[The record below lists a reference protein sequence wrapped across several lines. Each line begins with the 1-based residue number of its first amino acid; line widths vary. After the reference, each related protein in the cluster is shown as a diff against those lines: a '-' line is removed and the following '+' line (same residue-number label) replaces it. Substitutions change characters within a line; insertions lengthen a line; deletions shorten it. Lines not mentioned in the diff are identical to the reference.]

1 MNPAASSGSSP
12 SGDDR
17 GHRPAQAEGHG
28 RGASAGGG
36 AGSTADSGR
45 AAVWLLVGLLVL
57 VVLVVVGDRVAGRVM
72 ASGIESGLVESG
84 FEEPVEVQLGGFP
97 FLTQLLERRLTRV
110 EVDAPSYLL
119 VPRSADGEPTTD
131 PIPVTQVHAVLH
143 GAWQQD
149 GAVIARTAQM
159 EGVLAFTEVE
169 QRLGEN
175 ADVTLTAAQDGQV
188 RVEAA
193 LEVLGQRL
201 AVAGTADVVAEEGT
215 TIAIYP
221 GRLELPGLSGGDDD
235 PSDSG
240 SSGGSSGSGSGATP
254 DPDRL
259 ALRFPVDGLPQGT
272 RLEAVDVV
280 DDGFRVTLTGTDVV
294 LPPT

>member
-1 MNPAASSGSSP
+1 MNPAASPSPSP
-12 SGDDR
+12 SGDDS
-17 GHRPAQAEGHG
+17 G
-28 RGASAGGG
+28 
-36 AGSTADSGR
+36 ADSGR

-72 ASGIESGLVESG
+72 ASQIESGLVESG

-119 VPRSADGEPTTD
+119 VPRSEDGQPTAE

-143 GAWQQD
+143 GAWQRNGD
-149 GAVIARTAQM
+149 IIARTAEM
-159 EGVLAFTEVE
+159 EGVLAFSEVE

-175 ADVTLTAAQDGQV
+175 SNVTLSAAQDGQV
-188 RVEAA
+188 RVEAF

-201 AVAGTADVVAEEGT
+201 TVAGTADVVAEEGT

-221 GRLELPGLSGGDDD
+221 GRLELPGLSGGDDASD
-235 PSDSG
+235 GGSSGSDSSDGGSTDSGSTDSG
-240 SSGGSSGSGSGATP
+240 SSGGGSGSGATP

-259 ALRFPVDGLPQGT
+259 ALRFPVAGLPQGT

-294 LPPT
+294 LPQT